1 MPYIC
6 TRFLPIFL
14 ILVIVAIGAAAA
26 EPQSLLPI
34 EPLRHEVAGSG
45 SGAFD
50 GILKR
55 HKVPPEV
62 RDLVLRGF
70 ELDPQFPKKLPK
82 QSVFGLVYEE
92 MPSALEEE
100 RPRLV
105 LRSVWVKAGGKLFDL
120 YRYGWRGTVPVYLN
134 QNGGSLREL
143 MLRLPVDDARL
154 TSKFGWRQHPILKTK
169 KFHYGLDLAAPPGT
183 PVRAA
188 ADGIVAMAGRN
199 GNYGLYVR
207 IDHGP
212 HISTGYAHLSS
223 IVTTLKPG
231 MRVRQGEM
239 IGFVGMTGLATGP
252 HLCFQLLDGK
262 KQLNPLT
269 ARPMIEET
277 LMEQLASS
285 PSRTL
290 PTGTIGDLQ

>member
-1 MPYIC
+1 MLYIC

-14 ILVIVAIGAAAA
+14 ILAIAAVAPVVA
-26 EPQSLLPI
+26 EPTSLLSVEPI
-34 EPLRHEVAGSG
+34 RHEVTGSG
-45 SGAFD
+45 GGSLEAV
-50 GILKR
+50 LKR
-55 HKVPPEV
+55 HKVPSDV
-62 RDLVLRGF
+62 SDVVQRGF
-70 ELDPQFPKKLPK
+70 QLDTKFPKKLPK
-82 QSVFGLVYEE
+82 QSEFRLVYDEFPTAPE
-92 MPSALEEE
+92 QE
-100 RPRLV
+100 RPQLV
-105 LRSVWVKAGGKLFDL
+105 LRSVWVKAGDKLYDL
-120 YRYGWRGTVPVYLN
+120 YRYGWRGVVPVYLN
-134 QNGGSLREL
+134 QNGRSLREL
-143 MLRLPVDDARL
+143 MLQLPVDDARL
-154 TSKFGWRQHPILKTK
+154 TSKFGWREHPVLKTK

-188 ADGIVAMAGRN
+188 ADGVVATAGRN

-212 HISTGYAHLSS
+212 SISTGYAHLSA

-231 MRVRQGEM
+231 TRVRQGEM

-290 PTGTIGDLQ
+290 PIGTVGDLQ